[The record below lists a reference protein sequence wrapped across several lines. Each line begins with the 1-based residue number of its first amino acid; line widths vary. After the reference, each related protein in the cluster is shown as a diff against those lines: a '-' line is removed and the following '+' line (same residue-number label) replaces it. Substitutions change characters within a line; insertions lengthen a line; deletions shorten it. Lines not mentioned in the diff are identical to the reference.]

1 MPPILITAHGQPS
14 DPGPAAAE
22 LAALAA
28 KVAMFLPGQTV
39 ASATLAEPG
48 ALPAAVARLGPGGL
62 LFPLFMAGG
71 WFTRSHLP
79 ARLIAAGGQGWQVLE
94 PLGCLTSLHELA
106 VKVAAEA
113 LQTHAGPII
122 LAAHGSGKSSVPSDI
137 AAHVGRKIHTELGCA
152 VHVGFIDQTPQL
164 QDLPPLGDQAVCLPY
179 FAASGG
185 HITTDIPA
193 ALRAAGFTGTL
204 LPPLGLHREIP
215 ALIAQAIRTASPVC
229 TQECRFKRGENFSP
243 RAFTLA

>member
-1 MPPILITAHGQPS
+1 MPPVLITAHGQPS
-14 DPGPAAAE
+14 DPAPAAAE

-28 KVAMFLPGQTV
+28 KVALFLPGQTV
-39 ASATLAEPG
+39 ASATLAEPD

-79 ARLIAAGGQGWQVLE
+79 ARLTAAGGKGWQVLE
-94 PLGCLTSLHELA
+94 PLGCLTSLHDLA

-113 LQTHAGPII
+113 LQTLTGPII
-122 LAAHGSGKSSVPSDI
+122 LAAHGSGKSPVPADI
-137 AAHVGRKIHTELGCA
+137 AAHVAAKIRAELGCT
-152 VHVGFIDQTPQL
+152 VHVAFIDQAPQL

-185 HITTDIPA
+185 HVTIDIPA
-193 ALRAAGFTGTL
+193 ALIRAGFSGSL
-204 LPPLGLHREIP
+204 LPALGLRPEIP
-215 ALIAQAIRTASPVC
+215 ALIAAAIRAENPVC
-229 TQECRFKRGENFSP
+229 TQECRFKRG
-243 RAFTLA
+243 